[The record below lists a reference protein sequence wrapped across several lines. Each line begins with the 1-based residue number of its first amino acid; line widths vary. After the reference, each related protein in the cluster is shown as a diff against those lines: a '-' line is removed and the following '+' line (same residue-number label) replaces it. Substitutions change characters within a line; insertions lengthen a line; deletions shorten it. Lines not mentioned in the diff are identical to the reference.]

1 MQISLKGNTMVHT
14 QTGEKTATREDL
26 TTEVTRTFDTEVG
39 HSAVQH
45 SGLTGCLLTD
55 HAVLAGYELHGED
68 HHARQPG
75 LLLQDIQADR

>member
-1 MQISLKGNTMVHT
+1 MAAVVRCCVQISLKGNTMVHT

-45 SGLTGCLLTD
+45 SGL
-55 HAVLAGYELHGED
+55 
-68 HHARQPG
+68 
-75 LLLQDIQADR
+75 